1 MVLDEGDGGL
11 RGLDGRGLLYDGD
24 VVLRAGRDL
33 LVHGSYGTVAEGES
47 YDKSKDNL
55 SEDESERH
63 LSCYLD
69 PSVEPVFVAAE
80 GFDVVVGKAQC
91 PKDEGGDEHE
101 QEVDVA
107 QVADEYDG
115 Q

>member
-11 RGLDGRGLLYDGD
+11 RGLDGRRLLDDGD
-24 VVLRAGRDL
+24 AVLCAGRDL
-33 LVHGSYGTVAEGES
+33 LVHGSYGAVSEGEP
-47 YDKSKDNL
+47 D
-55 SEDESERH
+55 DESERH

-69 PSVEPVFVAAE
+69 PSVEPVFVVAE

-107 QVADEYDG
+107 EIPDEYDG